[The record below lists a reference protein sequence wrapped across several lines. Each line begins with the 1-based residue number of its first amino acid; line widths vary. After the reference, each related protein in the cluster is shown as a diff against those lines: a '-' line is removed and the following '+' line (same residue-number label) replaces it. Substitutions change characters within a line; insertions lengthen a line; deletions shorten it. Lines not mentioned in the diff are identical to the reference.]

1 MKPSGRFDITNHATG
16 GVAVLRSRKQWC
28 GERLMAMLTTKSVAL
43 RLVLPQPFFA
53 DGSERLR
60 NLGDRLNDA
69 FGPMR
74 PEHCRD

>member
-1 MKPSGRFDITNHATG
+1 MKLSGRFDITNRAMG
-16 GVAVLRSRKQWC
+16 GVAALRSRKQWC
-28 GERLMAMLTTKSVAL
+28 GERLMAMLTTKSAAL

-74 PEHCRD
+74 PEHCRG